1 MKFSFTVLF
10 ILLTPFLYA
19 QFKVANK
26 PEYVI
31 VINDSIVSKQRV
43 EEYGK
48 LGYVKSMNK
57 GVTEEE
63 RAKLFSKFGDKIG
76 DKEFIIVISIY
87 TEEELK
93 EREQNKNNSV
103 TQKTEA
109 LKESEYILNV
119 NDTAKDFKVKMID
132 GKTINL
138 TELKGQIVLIN
149 FWATWCAPCIMEFY
163 DFPSKLIEPFKNSKF
178 VLLPI
183 SSGETMS
190 VVKNK
195 MTKLNKDGINFNVG
209 IDPDNSIFKLYA
221 KGGIPKNYLIDKK
234 GIVRFVS
241 TGNTEGN
248 LENLKDM
255 IKKLL
260 EE

>member
-1 MKFSFTVLF
+1 MKYSFTIFF
-10 ILLTPFLYA
+10 ILLTPYLFA
-19 QFKVANK
+19 QEKVSNK

-31 VINDSIVSKQRV
+31 IINDSIVSKQKV

-76 DKEFIIVISIY
+76 DKEFIIEISIY
-87 TEEELK
+87 TEKEMR
-93 EREQNKNNSV
+93 EREKNKNNTA
-103 TQKTEA
+103 TQKAETP
-109 LKESEYILNV
+109 KESEYILNV
-119 NDTAKDFKVKMID
+119 NDTAKDFKVKMIN
-132 GKTINL
+132 GKNINL
-138 TELKGQIVLIN
+138 TELKGQVVLIN

-183 SSGETMS
+183 SSGETME

-221 KGGIPKNYLIDKK
+221 KGGIPKNYLIDKN
-234 GIVRFVS
+234 GIIRFVS
-241 TGNTEGN
+241 TGNTEDN
-248 LENLKDM
+248 LQNLTDM
-255 IKKLL
+255 IKRLL
-260 EE
+260 E